1 MQGNTLDKG
10 IWVLNGK
17 PKLFSIKPTLFGIIY
32 ARPDIVIPGFD
43 SAQMLNL
50 SALVGL
56 VGLFGIA
63 IHAWS
68 RLPDT
73 IPVHFGFDGQ
83 ADGWGN
89 KKVLWLLPIVGL
101 AIYGLLTFISR
112 YPNTFNYPVVI
123 TKQNALQ
130 QYQIACSMLDWLKS
144 EMVWIFVYIEWQIF
158 HLATTENPNLGVWF
172 IPVTSIIIFATIG
185 YWLSQSFLAR

>member
-1 MQGNTLDKG
+1 M
-10 IWVLNGK
+10 
-17 PKLFSIKPTLFGIIY
+17 GIIY

-68 RLPDT
+68 TLPDT
-73 IPVHFGFDGQ
+73 IPVHFRFDGQ
-83 ADGWGN
+83 ADGWGS
-89 KKVLWLLPIVGL
+89 KKVLWLLPLVGL

-112 YPNTFNYPVVI
+112 YPHTFNYPVVI
-123 TKQNALQ
+123 TEQNALQ
-130 QYQIACSMLDWLKS
+130 QYQIACSMLNWLKS

-172 IPVTSIIIFATIG
+172 IPVTSIIIFATIA